1 MLHARNRFS
10 SRLIV
15 DKKAAKQF
23 QVKES
28 KMISEMYQHQ
38 FYYTPGLFKSN
49 EMFCV
54 TSDENLSPNHF
65 VKLEPKTANVICRSG
80 FSDGWQTPNSDSFRS
95 SSPEFVP
102 LSIPKYLPIN
112 LEIQNEPIKNFPLKH
127 ESASDSENNSS
138 DCTSL
143 HGQVKSEHPKQTTRK
158 QRRTKQIPPQ
168 IKKKRRLAANARE
181 RKRMQSLNDA
191 FDRLRQHLPSLGDD
205 RQFSKHETLQMA
217 QSYITALCDLLE

>member
-1 MLHARNRFS
+1 
-10 SRLIV
+10 
-15 DKKAAKQF
+15 
-23 QVKES
+23 
-28 KMISEMYQHQ
+28 MYQPQ

-54 TSDENLSPNHF
+54 NGDENFSPNQF
-65 VKLEPKTANVICRSG
+65 VKIEKPTNIICRST

-102 LSIPKYLPIN
+102 LTIPKYLPIN
-112 LEIQNEPIKNFPLKH
+112 LNVQNETITNFPLKH
-127 ESASDSENNSS
+127 ESASDTENNSS
-138 DCTSL
+138 DCTSSSL
-143 HGQVKSEHPKQTTRK
+143 HGETNSENSKPTTRK
-158 QRRTKQIPPQ
+158 QRRTKQVPPQ

-217 QSYITALCDLLE
+217 QSYISALCELLD

>member
-1 MLHARNRFS
+1 
-10 SRLIV
+10 
-15 DKKAAKQF
+15 
-23 QVKES
+23 
-28 KMISEMYQHQ
+28 MYQHQ

-54 TSDENLSPNHF
+54 NSDENLSPNHF
-65 VKLEPKTANVICRSG
+65 VKLESKPTNIISRSA

-95 SSPEFVP
+95 SSPEFVS

-112 LEIQNEPIKNFPLKH
+112 LEIQNEPVKNFPLKH
-127 ESASDSENNSS
+127 ECASDSENNSS
-138 DCTSL
+138 DCTSSSL
-143 HGQVKSEHPKQTTRK
+143 QSGVKTENSKQTTRK
-158 QRRTKQIPPQ
+158 QRRTKLIPPQ

-217 QSYITALCDLLE
+217 QSYISALCDLLD